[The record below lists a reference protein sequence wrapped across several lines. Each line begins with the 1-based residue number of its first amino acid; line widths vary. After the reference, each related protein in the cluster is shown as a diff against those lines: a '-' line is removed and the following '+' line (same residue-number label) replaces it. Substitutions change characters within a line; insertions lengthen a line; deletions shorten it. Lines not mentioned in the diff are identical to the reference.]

1 MRRISLLAILLL
13 VGCSSNDGTTRNF
26 VLTRDGPPQSV
37 NAARPP
43 LWAPPSLGDRPSRA
57 GANLPPRNAA
67 ASDQAAGSEGQEA
80 LLQAAGPAAAPNTRA
95 AINEKS
101 GLVDADPAFVD
112 RLLNWAP
119 PPGYTSVF
127 TQGSSGGWLSRI
139 F

>member
-1 MRRISLLAILLL
+1 MRVPLLAILILA
-13 VGCSSNDGTTRNF
+13 GCSSNDATTRNF
-26 VLTRDGPPQSV
+26 VLTRDGPPQAV

-57 GANLPPRNAA
+57 GANVPPRNAA
-67 ASDQAAGSEGQEA
+67 ATDPAAGSQGQDA
-80 LLQAAGPAAAPNTRA
+80 LLEAAGPTAAADTRA

-101 GLVDADPAFVD
+101 GVVDADPAFVD

-119 PPGYTSVF
+119 QPGYTPVI
-127 TQGSSGGWLSRI
+127 TQGGSSGGWLSRI